1 MATNIVQSDKPSIY
15 DTLSTLRT
23 ANPDQ
28 YAAIVRPDNPP
39 AGIGGF
45 VFDIPGDEEV
55 RMKANISRHYVE
67 SNVPIADHI
76 ALEPEQITLRGMVA
90 EIAVVQ
96 KTIVPTSRAVGVLPL
111 CCPMMPRLTAG
122 VVSKLAGLAVG
133 NVMGKLPGV
142 AGMGA
147 ATAAAILNGGTVPGA
162 AMVATGQAALAQAA
176 ANVSGLPAGTTSALL
191 GMASSGVQA
200 SLASAL
206 SSLTGSA
213 GSPGMRTAGL
223 MLAEAAQAASGEG
236 AQSVFSYYQ
245 GKYVFSSRQT
255 TAFTYFQ
262 QLWFGRQTCSVETPW
277 GIYTNMAIA
286 EVRAVQPKE
295 SRGFSDFTVVFEKI
309 RVAGDITVQSGPL
322 PGRDMIGSPSVATG
336 IGQVSAT
343 SRALARAFA
352 PFGALPSWSGI
363 F

>member
-1 MATNIVQSDKPSIY
+1 MATNIVQSDQPSIY

-28 YAAIVRPDNPP
+28 YAAIVRPDKPP
-39 AGIGGF
+39 SGIGGF

-96 KTIVPTSRAVGVLPL
+96 KTVVPTSRAVGVLPL

-191 GMASSGVQA
+191 GMASSGIA
-200 SLASAL
+200 SNLASAL
-206 SSLTGSA
+206 SSLTGSS
-213 GSPGMRTAGL
+213 GSSGMRTAGL
-223 MLAEAAQAASGEG
+223 MLAEAAQAAAGEG

-245 GKYVFSSRQT
+245 SQYVFSSRQT

-295 SRGFSDFTVVFEKI
+295 SKGYSDFTVVFEKI
-309 RVAGDITVQSGPL
+309 RVAGDITVQVGPL
-322 PGRDMIGSPSVATG
+322 QGRDVIGEPSVTTSIGSSTASYPVLNKT
-336 IGQVSAT
+336 
-343 SRALARAFA
+343 L
-352 PFGALPSWSGI
+352 SGLNGLNPNLGP
-363 F
+363 

>member
-1 MATNIVQSDKPSIY
+1 MATNTIQSDRPSIY
-15 DTLSTLRT
+15 DTLSTLQT
-23 ANPDQ
+23 SNPDQ

-39 AGIGGF
+39 SGIGGF

-96 KTIVPTSRAVGVLPL
+96 KTIVPTSREVGVLPL

-122 VVSKLAGLAVG
+122 VVSKLAGLALG

-176 ANVSGLPAGTTSALL
+176 AHLSGLPAGTTSALL
-191 GMASSGVQA
+191 GMASSGVA
-200 SLASAL
+200 SSLASAL
-206 SSLTGSA
+206 SSLTGSS
-213 GSPGMRTAGL
+213 GSPGMQTAGCKL
-223 MLAEAAQAASGEG
+223 TQAAQAAGG
-236 AQSVFSYYQ
+236 QAAQSVFSYYRDR
-245 GKYVFSSRQT
+245 YSVFSSRQT

-295 SRGFSDFTVVFEKI
+295 SKGFSDFTVVFEKI
-309 RVAGDITVQSGPL
+309 RVAGDITVQVGSL
-322 PGRDMIGSPSVATG
+322 PGRNVIGEPSVATS
-336 IGQVSAT
+336 IGSSPVSG
-343 SRALARAFA
+343 SIQDALLA
-352 PFGALPSWSGI
+352 PLNSVSINLGF
-363 F
+363 

>member
-15 DTLSTLRT
+15 DTLSTLQT

-133 NVMGKLPGV
+133 NVMGKFPGV

-176 ANVSGLPAGTTSALL
+176 ANRSGLPAGTTSALL
-191 GMASSGVQA
+191 GMASSGIA
-200 SLASAL
+200 SNLASAL
-206 SSLTGSA
+206 SSLTGSS
-213 GSPGMRTAGL
+213 GSPGMQTAGL
-223 MLAEAAQAASGEG
+223 TLTQAAQAASGQA
-236 AQSVFSYYQ
+236 AQSVFSYYRSQ
-245 GKYVFSSRQT
+245 YVFSSRQT

-295 SRGFSDFTVVFEKI
+295 SKGFSDFTVVFEKI
-309 RVAGDITVQSGPL
+309 RVAGDITVQVGPL
-322 PGRDMIGSPSVATG
+322 PGRNVIGEPSVATSIGSSTVSDPILNG
-336 IGQVSAT
+336 I
-343 SRALARAFA
+343 LA
-352 PFGALPSWSGI
+352 PLNSMNINIGP
-363 F
+363 